1 MSSEVFSERYEL
13 VRHIARGGMAQVY
26 LAQDMLLDR
35 PVAIKVLFPELSSDP
50 SFVERFRREAQAAAN
65 LSHANI
71 VSIYDWGQGEHTYFI
86 VMEFIDGQTLSALI
100 RQGPLD
106 PARAAAIGAD
116 IAGALDFA
124 HRRGVIHRDVKP
136 GNVLID
142 RNGQVKVADFG
153 IARAVS
159 HASEGLT
166 QTGAV
171 MGTATYFSPEQA
183 QGQPVDARSDVYS
196 LGVVLYE
203 MVTGRPPFSGDSP
216 VAIAYKHVREYPE
229 LPSSIN
235 ESVPA
240 EYEAIVMAAMAKDP
254 EDRYQSA
261 AELRDDLARF
271 HHGQPVL
278 APPPV
283 PGEPTRAMG
292 GPPPY
297 YPGYDRAYTSQETQ
311 ALAEMGTAYQAGA
324 GQGGG
329 ASNGRRSRSGWWASL
344 FVVLLAVLAVLV
356 FFIGRN
362 ASWWGTPRDIRVPA
376 VRGETVAQA
385 KAALG
390 QRGFKNIGEQGKSS
404 TLYQPGLVMGTSPGA
419 GALVPP
425 SRTISLEVSTG
436 PPPAVV
442 PSLVKQRC
450 ANAETALKSKN
461 FAYKPVDQNSSTV
474 KSGLVISTK
483 PAGGQK
489 APEGSTVTVYCS
501 VGLATTVVPNL
512 QGLNPAQ
519 AGAKLQAAHLRVGN
533 KINTVPSATVK
544 AGLVAYSSPPAGNP
558 EPWNTVVTLY
568 VSDGQQMTN
577 VPADLIGETAPQAQK
592 ELATVNLE
600 PQEVPQPVTNP
611 AQDGHVIS
619 THPAPGTAIR
629 QGSAVTLFVGVYTG
643 PTTTKPLPTTT
654 STTTTTSPT
663 TTTTRP
669 ATTTTRPATTTT
681 RPATTTTRPATTT
694 TRPATTTTRPATT
707 TTRAPITTTTAV
719 PAATTTAPPAATT
732 TTVPAATTTV
742 APAATTTTGAAATTT
757 SGAAA
762 TTTTAAAP
770 ATAPVPRSG

>member
-26 LAQDMLLDR
+26 LAQDLLLDR

-86 VMEFIDGQTLSALI
+86 VMEFIDGQTLSSLI
-100 RQGPLD
+100 RQGPLT
-106 PARAAAIGAD
+106 PGRAAAIGAD

-196 LGVVLYE
+196 LGIVLYE

-216 VAIAYKHVREYPE
+216 VAIAYKHVREYPV
-229 LPSSIN
+229 LPSTIN

-278 APPPV
+278 APAPIS
-283 PGEPTRAMG
+283 GGPTRAMS

-297 YPGYDRAYTSQETQ
+297 YGGYDRTYANQETR
-311 ALAEMGTAYQAGA
+311 ALGEMEGAYQGRS
-324 GQGGG
+324 GPGGPPE
-329 ASNGRRSRSGWWASL
+329 SERRSRAGWWASL

-362 ASWWGTPRDIRVPA
+362 ADWWGTTTDIKVPA
-376 VRGETVAQA
+376 VKGDTVALA
-385 KAALG
+385 KAALN
-390 QRGFKNIGEQGKSS
+390 QQGFQNIVEQDQPS
-404 TLYQPGLVMGTSPGA
+404 TLYQDGLVMGTSPAPGA
-419 GALVPP
+419 VVPP
-425 SRTISLEVSTG
+425 SRTISLDVSTG
-436 PPPAVV
+436 APLALVPA
-442 PSLVKQRC
+442 LDGQRC
-450 ANAETALKSKN
+450 ANAETTLKSKN
-461 FAYKPVDQNSSTV
+461 FGYKPVDQNSNAV

-489 APEGSTVTVYCS
+489 AKQGSTVTVYCS

-519 AGAKLQAAHLRVGN
+519 AGAKLQADHLRVGD
-533 KINTVPSATVK
+533 KIITVPSATVK
-544 AGLVAYSSPPAGNP
+544 AGLVAYSSPSGGNP

-568 VSDGQQMTN
+568 VSDGQQMTTVPN
-577 VPADLIGETAPQAQK
+577 VSLEPEEVFEPVANPAD
-592 ELATVNLE
+592 
-600 PQEVPQPVTNP
+600 
-611 AQDGHVIS
+611 DGHVIS
-619 THPAPGTAIR
+619 TNPSPGTAIR
-629 QGSAVTLFVGVYTG
+629 QGSAVTLNVGAYTG
-643 PTTTKPLPTTT
+643 PTTTKA
-654 STTTTTSPT
+654 S
-663 TTTTRP
+663 
-669 ATTTTRPATTTT
+669 ATTTTLPPTTLPPTT
-681 RPATTTTRPATTT
+681 L
-694 TRPATTTTRPATT
+694 
-707 TTRAPITTTTAV
+707 
-719 PAATTTAPPAATT
+719 AATTTAGAAT
-732 TTVPAATTTV
+732 A
-742 APAATTTTGAAATTT
+742 G
-757 SGAAA
+757 AA
-762 TTTTAAAP
+762 TTTTAAPTTTAP
-770 ATAPVPRSG
+770 AATTTSPPAATTTAAAVTTTAPSATTTTTAAGAAATAAALPPGPSRRGHHHGGH

>member
-1 MSSEVFSERYEL
+1 MASEVFSERYEL

-26 LAQDMLLDR
+26 LAQDLLLDR

-86 VMEFIDGQTLSALI
+86 VMEFIDGQTLSSLI
-100 RQGPLD
+100 RQAPLA
-106 PARAAAIGAD
+106 PGRAAAIGAD

-142 RNGQVKVADFG
+142 RTGQVKVADFG

-203 MVTGRPPFSGDSP
+203 MVTGRAPFSGDSP
-216 VAIAYKHVREYPE
+216 VAIAYKHVREYPA
-229 LPSSIN
+229 LPSTIN

-278 APPPV
+278 APAPV
-283 PGEPTRAMG
+283 SGGPTRAMG

-297 YPGYDRAYTSQETQ
+297 YTGYDRTYSNQDTRAGGEMETTYEPPSERNGH
-311 ALAEMGTAYQAGA
+311 AEG
-324 GQGGG
+324 
-329 ASNGRRSRSGWWASL
+329 GRRSRTGWWASL

-362 ASWWGTPRDIRVPA
+362 ANWWGTPKDIKVPA
-376 VRGETVAQA
+376 VKGENVAQA
-385 KAALG
+385 KTALN
-390 QRGFKNIGEQGKSS
+390 QQGFRNIAEQDIPSR
-404 TLYQPGLVMGTSPGA
+404 LYQSGLVIGTSPGP
-419 GALVPP
+419 GAFIPP
-425 SRTISLEVSTG
+425 SRTISLEVSSG
-436 PPPAVV
+436 PPLALV
-442 PSLVKQRC
+442 PSLAGQRC
-450 ANAETALKSKN
+450 ANAETTLKSKN

-474 KSGLVISTK
+474 RAGLVISTK

-489 APEGSTVTVYCS
+489 AQEGSTVTVNCS

-519 AGAKLQAAHLRVGN
+519 AGAKLQASHLKVGD

-544 AGLVAYSSPPAGNP
+544 AGLVAYSQPSAGNS
-558 EPWNTVVTLY
+558 EPWNTIVTLY

-577 VPADLIGETAPQAQK
+577 VPADLIGETASQAQK
-592 ELATVNLE
+592 ELANVNLGPE
-600 PQEVPQPVTNP
+600 EVFQPVANP

-619 THPAPGTAIR
+619 THPAPGTPIR
-629 QGSAVTLFVGVYTG
+629 QGSIVTLNVGAYTG
-643 PTTTKPLPTTT
+643 PTTTKPLP
-654 STTTTTSPT
+654 
-663 TTTTRP
+663 
-669 ATTTTRPATTTT
+669 A
-681 RPATTTTRPATTT
+681 
-694 TRPATTTTRPATT
+694 
-707 TTRAPITTTTAV
+707 TTTTAV
-719 PAATTTAPPAATT
+719 PATTTTGRATTTTPLTTTTTTPATT
-732 TTVPAATTTV
+732 TTVPATTA
-742 APAATTTTGAAATTT
+742 APAATTTAPAATTTAPAATTTAGAAATT
-757 SGAAA
+757 
-762 TTTTAAAP
+762 
-770 ATAPVPRSG
+770 VPGPG